1 MGEKEENS
9 FAKTFTTAEKIQIFG
24 DEQTFMK
31 IIKRML
37 DIFAAIIGL
46 FVLLPLLLAIGIG
59 IKIDSPGPVI
69 YLGKRMGRNMHPF
82 EMAKFRTMYDLPSSF
97 NGNPVTAQGDPRIT
111 RMGHFL
117 RDTKLNELP
126 QLWNVLRGEMSLV
139 GPRPED
145 VEIALR
151 WPEELQKE
159 ILSVRPGITSP
170 ASVIY
175 RNEEALLHGSGFL
188 DDYLQTI
195 LPDKLR
201 LDQLYVRNM
210 NLMTDL
216 DVLSMTLVSLL
227 PAIRSR
233 TIDERWFYGG
243 AFFTFYNRVLKY
255 FFADIFV
262 TALAV
267 GVSGIVW
274 RISAVINL
282 GAPVYLALALA
293 IAVLT
298 SLLNAIFGLTK
309 VEWSNASPV
318 YVIDLAFTT
327 SLTMAIIWVI
337 NRYWLTEPWIPFSML
352 WLMGLTI
359 FIGLVGIRYR
369 SRIITGVANRW
380 LLLRGPKAA
389 FAERILIVGAGNLSE
404 MTLWLLERSSYASL
418 FGVIGLVDDDPRK
431 QSHEISGVRVLGKT
445 SDIPALVKK
454 YQIGVIFFAI
464 SNCSPLKQSELIALC
479 EQTGAKVVLIPDL
492 VKTLERSIKEIEIS
506 EP

>member
-1 MGEKEENS
+1 MSSKIGENLL
-9 FAKTFTTAEKIQIFG
+9 FTNQTAEIAQSYDWK
-24 DEQTFMK
+24 
-31 IIKRML
+31 KRMTAAAKRVA
-37 DIFAAIIGL
+37 DILFALIGIIL
-46 FVLLPLLLAIGIG
+46 LLPLFLVLGIL
-59 IKIDSPGPVI
+59 IKLDSPGKVF
-69 YLGKRMGRNMHPF
+69 YQGSRMGRGMKPF
-82 EMAKFRTMYDLPSSF
+82 KMLKFRTMHTTLTEDP
-97 NGNPVTAQGDPRIT
+97 GPPITAQGDPRIT
-111 RMGHFL
+111 RMGHWL

-145 VEIALR
+145 VEIALS

-188 DDYLQTI
+188 DDYLETI

-227 PAIRSR
+227 PAIRNQ
-233 TIDERWFYGG
+233 TINERWFYGG
-243 AFFTFYNRVLKY
+243 AFFTFFHRVLKY
-255 FFADIFV
+255 FFADILV
-262 TALAV
+262 TAFAV

-282 GAPVYLALALA
+282 GVPVFLALALA

-298 SLLNAIFGLTK
+298 SILNAVFGLSK

-318 YVIDLAFTT
+318 FVIDLAFTT

-359 FIGLVGIRYR
+359 FIGLVGIRYG

-404 MTLWLLERSSYASL
+404 LTLWLLKRSSYASI

-431 QSHEISGVRVLGKT
+431 QSLEVSGVRVLGKT

-464 SNCSPLKQSELIALC
+464 SNCSQPKQSELIALC
-479 EQTGAKVVLIPDL
+479 EQTGAKVVIIPDM
-492 VKTLERSIKEIEIS
+492 VKTLERSIKKIEIS

>member
-1 MGEKEENS
+1 MSSKIGENLL
-9 FAKTFTTAEKIQIFG
+9 FTNQTAEIAQSCDWKKR
-24 DEQTFMK
+24 MVAA
-31 IIKRML
+31 IKRVA
-37 DIFAAIIGL
+37 DILFAL
-46 FVLLPLLLAIGIG
+46 IGIILLFPVFLLVG
-59 IKIDSPGPVI
+59 ILIELDSPGGVF
-69 YLGKRMGRNMHPF
+69 YQGSRMGRGMKPF
-82 EMAKFRTMYDLPSSF
+82 KMIKFRTMYTTQTENADP
-97 NGNPVTAQGDPRIT
+97 PITAQGDPRIT

-233 TIDERWFYGG
+233 SIDERWFYGG

-255 FFADIFV
+255 FLADIFV

-274 RISAVINL
+274 RISSVINL

-479 EQTGAKVVLIPDL
+479 EQAGAKVVLIPDL
-492 VKTLERSIKEIEIS
+492 VKTLERSIKKIEIS